1 MQSAAECVSLIK
13 WTVARYRGIE
23 EKRVVHCLNK
33 YARISVIGQWQR
45 QFPAACVGS
54 MHLILFYTL
63 LEIYNIYSEYCVNK
77 EDRSKW
83 LHVDCSLVLRVPRF
97 VTLVGYIFFI

>member
-13 WTVARYRGIE
+13 WTVARYRDIE
-23 EKRVVHCLNK
+23 EKRVVHRLNK

-63 LEIYNIYSEYCVNK
+63 LEMYNIYILNIVSIRETGRNG
-77 EDRSKW
+77 STW
-83 LHVDCSLVLRVPRF
+83 IAH
-97 VTLVGYIFFI
+97 